1 VSDVFGSVTVHGGDV
16 ARNATVELHNVSGD
30 HITQTVVDDSGS
42 YRFHLAPGKWRLKA
56 YDPHGHRGSA
66 EVELGTED
74 KRVDLDLDE
83 PEGGH

>member
-1 VSDVFGSVTVHGGDV
+1 MSDIFGSITVHGEV
-16 ARNATVELHNVSGD
+16 ARNATVELHNATGD

-42 YRFHLAPGKWRLKA
+42 YRFHLTPGKWRLRV

-66 EVELGTED
+66 EVELGAED
-74 KRVDLDLDE
+74 ERVDLDLDE